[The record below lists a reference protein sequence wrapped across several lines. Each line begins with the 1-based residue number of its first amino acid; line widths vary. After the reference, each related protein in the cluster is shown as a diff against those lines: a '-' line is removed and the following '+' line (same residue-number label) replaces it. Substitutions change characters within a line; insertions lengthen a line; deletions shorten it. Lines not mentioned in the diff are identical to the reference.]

1 MTLVE
6 QKKEIKPILKKHVN
20 TIHSSNNLTLV
31 QRKLFNALLFNAYH
45 DMPEKFQ
52 YEIPIKKLCN
62 LIGYDSR
69 DYKKLRKSILDLLT
83 TAIEWNVIENDQGE
97 KKEKW
102 RASSIVAAAKIENGL
117 CIYEFS
123 SVMREL
129 LYRPEIYGKID
140 IQIMT
145 QFKSSYGLA
154 LYENCIRFQSIATTP
169 WLPINTFRKLMGIA
183 ENRYQNFCDLKKR
196 VLDIAVKEV
205 NLYSPIK
212 VVPEIKRVNKAVT
225 SIKFKLLENKE
236 VTVNV
241 ENDLLEAN
249 ADLLSILKRDFNL
262 SDKVAIDILDR
273 YDPEFIQEKITLIKA
288 SENFRLGKIRELA
301 AYFIDALKRDYKPS
315 KSSQRLLNEI
325 RNQEEAKIKA
335 EKAKEDQLQEK
346 AKKQRL
352 EVINNYLGS
361 LSEEALST
369 VYKSFEE
376 DIITSA
382 NFYVRKNYKKAG
394 LKNKSVEMLFNSYV
408 IDIIDKNLELEPT

>member
-1 MTLVE
+1 MTLVD
-6 QKKEIKPILKKHVN
+6 QTKKIKPILKKHVN

-45 DMPEKFQ
+45 EMPEKFQ

-97 KKEKW
+97 RKEKW
-102 RASSIVAAAKIENGL
+102 RASSIIAAAKIENGL

-169 WLPINTFRKLMGIA
+169 WLPINTFRKLMGIE

-225 SIKFKLLENKE
+225 SIKFNLLENKE
-236 VTVNV
+236 VVTDI
-241 ENDLLEAN
+241 EKDLLEAN
-249 ADLLSILKRDFNL
+249 ADLLGILKRDFNL

-273 YDPEFIQEKITLIKA
+273 YDPKFIQEKITLIKA
-288 SENFRLGKIRELA
+288 SENFRSGKIRELA

-315 KSSQRLLNEI
+315 KSSRRLLNEI
-325 RNQEEAKIKA
+325 RNQEETKVKA
-335 EKAKEDQLQEK
+335 EKEKKFQLQKNAKEK
-346 AKKQRL
+346 RL
-352 EVINNYLGS
+352 AVINNYLNS
-361 LSEEALST
+361 LSEEELSN

-376 DIITSA
+376 NVITSA
-382 NFYVRKNYKKAG
+382 NFYVRKIYKKSG
-394 LKNKSVEMLFNSYV
+394 VKNKSVQVLFDSYL
-408 IDIIDKNLELEPT
+408 IDIIGKI